1 MTQLLNLIKSSSSDV
16 FYSTKKAVLDHVRG
30 VAIEQPRSIHW
41 FQVRNKYL
49 KEHNHCAFCDT
60 TEHLEVH
67 HIKPFHL
74 YPELELDTDNFI
86 TLCEGNTK
94 CHLLQGHFD
103 NWRTFNSHI
112 VADCIYRDKI
122 VFPPLSKS

>member
-1 MTQLLNLIKSSSSDV
+1 MIKLLQVVKTSAKDVVYSLKKS
-16 FYSTKKAVLDHVRG
+16 VLDHAHG
-30 VAIEQPRSIHW
+30 VAIEHPRSIHW
-41 FQVRNKYL
+41 FTVRNAYIKL
-49 KEHNHCAFCDT
+49 HNHCAYCDCT
-60 TEHLEVH
+60 DHLEVH

-103 NWRTFNSHI
+103 NWKTFNPHI
-112 VADCIYRDKI
+112 VADCIFR
-122 VFPPLSKS
+122 